1 MGAEAWEIL
10 IFLCF
15 KKKKL
20 HYFCKVFIESLDIV
34 HRAVMR

>member
-1 MGAEAWEIL
+1 MRAEVWEIL

-20 HYFCKVFIESLDIV
+20 QYFCKVFIDSLDIV
-34 HRAVMR
+34 HHAVKR